1 MLFAVGKK
9 QEDLDVVSRVMKEN
23 DAKELSNLT

>member
-9 QEDLDVVSRVMKEN
+9 QEDLDVVSRVMK